1 MPIYA
6 TTIEDV
12 VPLHSD
18 ANIDS
23 EITTII
29 PGDTTIAILE
39 KGDVWSKAIYN
50 EYTGYLLNCF
60 LKFESE
66 GEDKI
71 VLSLSRENAQNLY
84 LALKLS
90 LNQ

>member
-6 TTIEDV
+6 TTTEDM

-23 EITTII
+23 EITTVI
-29 PGDTTIAILE
+29 PANTTVAILE
-39 KGDVWSKAIYN
+39 KGEVWSKTVFN
-50 EYTGYLLNCF
+50 EYTGYLLNVF

-71 VLSLSRENAQNLY
+71 VLSLSRENAQTLY

>member
-6 TTIEDV
+6 TTIEDM

-23 EITTII
+23 KITTVI
-29 PGDTTIAILE
+29 PANTTVAILE
-39 KGDVWSKAIYN
+39 KGEVWSKTVFN
-50 EYTGYLLNCF
+50 EYTGYLLNVF

-71 VLSLSRENAQNLY
+71 VLSLSRENAQTLY